1 MTDVSGMERDMDR
14 ERIYTQYMYSYPHKT
29 AYRKLENVRLT
40 DWMSALC
47 GKENSLYAHIPFCQY
62 KCGYCNLFSVTG
74 RTEEYMEQYMDALER
89 QAAQLSSVLPED
101 VTFADL
107 TLGGGTPL
115 ILSERL
121 LERLFRILEKY
132 FAIPGENTPVIVET
146 SPNQTTPEKLEIL
159 KAHGCSRI
167 SIGVQS
173 FIEEELRRLHRFHS
187 PDAVCQ
193 ALTHIRQI
201 GFPIVNIDIIYG
213 IAGQT
218 RESLL
223 VSLDHALEFSPEEMF
238 VYPLYIKPG
247 TALYR
252 EGIVSR
258 TGEEEQYMRR
268 LYETARDFLT
278 GKGYRQDSMRR
289 FVRKKEGKSGGEKRG
304 EEITGKKDTKRK
316 DVSCGFSNTI
326 SLGCGGRSY
335 VGNLHFCTP
344 YALGQEGC
352 LKKLS
357 GYMETKDFLRVEHGY
372 ILSEEEQK
380 RRYVIKHILFGNGI
394 RREEYRAHFGG
405 EAERDFPELQVW
417 EKMEYAEFTDTHI
430 QLTVEGLARSDE
442 LGPQL
447 ISSAVRQRMETW
459 Q

>member
-1 MTDVSGMERDMDR
+1 MDK
-14 ERIYTQYMYSYPHKT
+14 EKLYTQYMYSYPHKT
-29 AYRKLENVRLT
+29 AYRKLKNVRLT
-40 DWMSALC
+40 DWLPGLC
-47 GKENSLYAHIPFCQY
+47 GKENSLYVHIPFCQY

-74 RTEEYMEQYMDALER
+74 PTEEYMERYIDAIER
-89 QAAQLSSVLPED
+89 QAAQLSSVLPEG
-101 VTFADL
+101 VAFADL
-107 TLGGGTPL
+107 TFGGGTPL
-115 ILSERL
+115 MLPERL
-121 LERLFRILEKY
+121 LERIFKISEK
-132 FAIPGENTPVIVET
+132 FFVIPGEDTPVIVET
-146 SPNQTTPEKLEIL
+146 SPNQTTLEKLEIL

-173 FIEEELRRLHRFHS
+173 FVEEELRALHRFHS
-187 PDAVCQ
+187 PDAVCE
-193 ALTHIRQI
+193 ALARIRQV
-201 GFPIVNIDIIYG
+201 GFPTVNIDIIYG
-213 IAGQT
+213 IQGQT

-223 VSLDHALEFSPEEMF
+223 VSLERALEYAPEEMF

-252 EGIVSR
+252 EGYQERI
-258 TGEEEQYMRR
+258 GEEEEHVRR

-278 GKGYRQDSMRR
+278 GQGYRQDSMRR
-289 FVRKKEGKSGGEKRG
+289 FVRTRERM
-304 EEITGKKDTKRK
+304 

-352 LKKLS
+352 LKRLS
-357 GYMETKDFLRVEHGY
+357 AYMETEDFLSVEHGY

-380 RRYVIKHILFGNGI
+380 RRYVIKHILFGNGLKK
-394 RREEYRAHFGG
+394 EEYREHFGG
-405 EAERDFPELQVW
+405 EAEQDFPQMQVW
-417 EKMEYAEFTDTHI
+417 EKKGYVQYTDRHI
-430 QLTVEGLARSDE
+430 QLTEEGMARSDV

-447 ISSAVRQRMETW
+447 ISSAVRQRMESW

>member
-1 MTDVSGMERDMDR
+1 MDK
-14 ERIYTQYMYSYPHKT
+14 EKLYTQYMYSYPHKT

-40 DWMSALC
+40 DWLPGLC
-47 GKENSLYAHIPFCQY
+47 GKENSLYVHIPFCQY

-74 RTEEYMEQYMDALER
+74 PTEDYMERYIDAIER
-89 QAAQLSSVLPED
+89 QAAQLSSVLPEG
-101 VTFADL
+101 VAFADL
-107 TLGGGTPL
+107 TFGGGTPL
-115 ILSERL
+115 MLPERL
-121 LERLFRILEKY
+121 LERIFKISEK
-132 FAIPGENTPVIVET
+132 FFVIPREDTPVIVET
-146 SPNQTTPEKLEIL
+146 SPNQTTLEKLKIL

-173 FIEEELRRLHRFHS
+173 FVEEELRALHRFHS
-187 PDAVCQ
+187 PDAVCE
-193 ALTHIRQI
+193 ALARIRQV
-201 GFPIVNIDIIYG
+201 GFPTVNIDIIYG
-213 IAGQT
+213 IRGQT

-223 VSLDHALEFSPEEMF
+223 VSLERALEYAPEEMF

-252 EGIVSR
+252 EGNHEH
-258 TGEEEQYMRR
+258 TGEEEEHVRR

-278 GKGYRQDSMRR
+278 GQGYRQDSMRR
-289 FVRKKEGKSGGEKRG
+289 FVRRRERMD
-304 EEITGKKDTKRK
+304 I
-316 DVSCGFSNTI
+316 SCGFSNTI

-352 LKKLS
+352 LKRLS
-357 GYMETKDFLRVEHGY
+357 AYMDTEDFLSVEHGY

-380 RRYVIKHILFGNGI
+380 RRYVIKHILFGNGLKK
-394 RREEYRAHFGG
+394 EEYQVHFGG
-405 EAERDFPELQVW
+405 EAEQDFPELQAW
-417 EKMEYAEFTDTHI
+417 EKKGYVQYTDRYI
-430 QLTVEGLARSDE
+430 QLTEEGVARSDG

-447 ISSAVRQRMETW
+447 ISSAVWQRMENW

>member
-1 MTDVSGMERDMDR
+1 MDK
-14 ERIYTQYMYSYPHKT
+14 EKIYTQYMYSYPHKT
-29 AYRKLENVRLT
+29 AYHKLENVRLS
-40 DWMSALC
+40 DWLPALR
-47 GKENSLYAHIPFCQY
+47 GKQNSLYMHIPFCQY

-74 RTEEYMEQYMDALER
+74 QSQEYMERYVDTVER
-89 QAAQLSSVLPED
+89 QARQMLTVLPEG
-101 VTFADL
+101 VRFADL
-107 TLGGGTPL
+107 TFGGGTPL
-115 ILSERL
+115 ILPEKL
-121 LERLFRILEKY
+121 LERIFKISEK
-132 FAIPGENTPVIVET
+132 FFDMSGGNVPVIVET
-146 SPNQTTPEKLEIL
+146 SPNQTSPEKLEIL

-173 FIEEELRRLHRFHS
+173 FVENELRALHRFHS
-187 PDAVCQ
+187 PDSARR
-193 ALTHIRQI
+193 ALEYIRKTEI
-201 GFPIVNIDIIYG
+201 PTLNMDIIYG

-223 VSLDHALEFSPEEMF
+223 FSLTCALEYAPEELF

-252 EGIVSR
+252 DGFHGH
-258 TGEEEQYMRR
+258 TGEEEQSMRC
-268 LYETARDFLT
+268 LYEEARDFLT
-278 GKGYRQDSMRR
+278 GQGYRQDSMRR
-289 FVRKKEGKSGGEKRG
+289 FVRTKEGIEEKSRKGKWM
-304 EEITGKKDTKRK
+304 EEITGKKCTVRE

-357 GYMETKDFLRVEHGY
+357 TYMNTKDFLHVEHGY

-394 RREEYRAHFGG
+394 RKEEYRTYFGG
-405 EAERDFPELQVW
+405 EAEQDFPELQAW
-417 EKMEYAEFTDTHI
+417 EKKGYVQYTDTHI
-430 QLTVEGLARSDE
+430 QLTQEGMARSDG

-447 ISSAVRQRMETW
+447 ISSAVWQRMKSW

>member
-1 MTDVSGMERDMDR
+1 MLPDVSGMERVMER
-14 ERIYTQYMYSYPHKT
+14 EKLYIQYMYSYPHKT
-29 AYRKLENVRLT
+29 AYRKIENVRLT
-40 DWMSALC
+40 DWLSALC
-47 GKENSLYAHIPFCQY
+47 EKENSLYIHIPFCQY

-74 RTEEYMEQYMDALER
+74 RSEEYMEQYIDAIER
-89 QAAQLSSVLPED
+89 QAVQLSAVLPED
-101 VTFADL
+101 VIFADL

-115 ILSERL
+115 LLSERL
-121 LERLFRILEKY
+121 LERVFKISEKF
-132 FAIPGENTPVIVET
+132 FAFTEKHIPVIVET
-146 SPNQTTPEKLEIL
+146 SPNQTTLEKLEIL

-173 FIEEELRRLHRFHS
+173 FVGEELHGLHRFHS
-187 PDAVCQ
+187 PDAACQ

-201 GFPIVNIDIIYG
+201 GFPTVNIDIIYG

-223 VSLDHALEFSPEEMF
+223 VSLERALEFAPEELF

-252 EGIVSR
+252 EEGVPR
-258 TGEEEQYMRR
+258 TGEEEQHMRR

-289 FVRKKEGKSGGEKRG
+289 FVC
-304 EEITGKKDTKRK
+304 KKDTKRE

-352 LKKLS
+352 LNKLS
-357 GYMETKDFLRVEHGY
+357 AYMETKDFLRVEHGY

-405 EAERDFPELQVW
+405 EAERDFPELQAW
-417 EKMEYAEFTDTHI
+417 EEKGYAEFTDTHI
-430 QLTVEGLARSDE
+430 RLTGEGLARSDE